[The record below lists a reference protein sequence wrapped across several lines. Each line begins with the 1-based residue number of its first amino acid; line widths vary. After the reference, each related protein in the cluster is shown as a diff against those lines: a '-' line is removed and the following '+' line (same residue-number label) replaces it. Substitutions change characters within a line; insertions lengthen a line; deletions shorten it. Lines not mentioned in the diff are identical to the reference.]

1 MSDTTETDGQLAAIA
16 HEPRDV
22 AIRKL
27 AAALRGM
34 ERQRDKMKVT
44 LKSETG
50 IAIERTKLLHD
61 EIEKNAWL
69 MKAGHDLES
78 DLAAADKRIA
88 TLKAALVIAAQD
100 AASWQANALEWERK
114 AKTKNQ

>member
-1 MSDTTETDGQLAAIA
+1 MSDTPETDGQLASVA

-22 AIRKL
+22 AVRKL

-34 ERQRDKMKVT
+34 ERQRDKLKDT
-44 LKSETG
+44 LKSETN
-50 IAIERTKLLHD
+50 IASERTRLLHD

-78 DLAAADKRIA
+78 DLAAANERIA
-88 TLKAALVIAAQD
+88 TLKAALVIAAKD
-100 AASWQANALEWERK
+100 AANWQADALEWERK
-114 AKTKNQ
+114 AKGNQP